1 MVFDE
6 DTKNSLVEMDGM
18 ISLDVN
24 DLLEIIWTDG

>member
-24 DLLEIIWTDG
+24 DLLEIIWTD

>member
-6 DTKNSLVEMDGM
+6 DAKNSLVEMDGM

-24 DLLEIIWTDG
+24 DLLEIIWTD